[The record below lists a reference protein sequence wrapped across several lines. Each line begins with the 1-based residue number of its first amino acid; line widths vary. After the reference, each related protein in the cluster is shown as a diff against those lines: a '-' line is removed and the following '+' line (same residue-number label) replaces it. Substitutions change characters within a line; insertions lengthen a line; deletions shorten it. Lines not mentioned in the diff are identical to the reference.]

1 MTPFEIEMIVSEKD
15 IDHLNHVNNVVYLQ
29 WVQDIATKHWNQLKE
44 GHVTS
49 NDVWVVIRHELD
61 YSSQA
66 TLNDV
71 IKIKTWIGETTGVK
85 SIRHVAFYKGER
97 LLVKAKTFWCLVD
110 AKTLRP
116 RRITGEILK
125 VLIPYQHKT

>member
-29 WVQDIATKHWNQLKE
+29 RVQDIATKHWNQLKD
-44 GHVTS
+44 GHDTS
-49 NDVWVVIRHELD
+49 NYVWVVIRHELD
-61 YSSQA
+61 YSGQA

-71 IKIKTWIGETTGVK
+71 IKIKTWVGETTGIK

>member
-1 MTPFEIEMIVSEKD
+1 MTPFEIEIIVSEKD

-29 WVQDIATKHWNQLKE
+29 WVQDIATKHWNQLKD
-44 GHVTS
+44 GHDTS
-49 NDVWVVIRHELD
+49 NYVWVVIRHELD
-61 YSSQA
+61 YSGQA

-71 IKIKTWIGETTGVK
+71 IKIKTWVGETTGIK

>member
-1 MTPFEIEMIVSEKD
+1 MNSIILAK
-15 IDHLNHVNNVVYLQ
+15 L
-29 WVQDIATKHWNQLKE
+29 
-44 GHVTS
+44 
-49 NDVWVVIRHELD
+49 
-61 YSSQA
+61 

-71 IKIKTWIGETTGVK
+71 IKIKTWVGETTGIK

-116 RRITGEILK
+116 RRITGEIFKGTNSLS
-125 VLIPYQHKT
+125 T

>member
-1 MTPFEIEMIVSEKD
+1 MYF
-15 IDHLNHVNNVVYLQ
+15 
-29 WVQDIATKHWNQLKE
+29 
-44 GHVTS
+44 
-49 NDVWVVIRHELD
+49 WVVIRHELD
-61 YSSQA
+61 YSGQA

-71 IKIKTWIGETTGVK
+71 IKIKTWVGETTGIK
-85 SIRHVAFYKGER
+85 SIRRVAFYKGEI

>member
-44 GHVTS
+44 GHDTS
-49 NDVWVVIRHELD
+49 NYVWVVIRHELD
-61 YSSQA
+61 YFGQA

-71 IKIKTWIGETTGVK
+71 IKIKTWVGETTGIK

>member
-29 WVQDIATKHWNQLKE
+29 WVQDIATKHWNQLKD
-44 GHVTS
+44 GRDTS
-49 NDVWVVIRHELD
+49 NYVWVVIRHELD
-61 YSSQA
+61 YSGQA

-71 IKIKTWIGETTGVK
+71 IKIKTWVGETTGIK

>member
-44 GHVTS
+44 GHDTS
-49 NDVWVVIRHELD
+49 NYVWVVIRHELD
-61 YSSQA
+61 YSGQA

-71 IKIKTWIGETTGVK
+71 IKIKTWVGETTGIK

>member
-29 WVQDIATKHWNQLKE
+29 WVQDIATKHWNQLKD
-44 GHVTS
+44 GHDTS
-49 NDVWVVIRHELD
+49 NYVWVVIRHELD
-61 YSSQA
+61 YSGQA

-71 IKIKTWIGETTGVK
+71 IKIKTWVGETTGIK

>member
-15 IDHLNHVNNVVYLQ
+15 IDHLNHVNNVVYMQ
-29 WVQDIATKHWNQLKE
+29 WVQDIATKHWNQLKD
-44 GHVTS
+44 GHDTS
-49 NDVWVVIRHELD
+49 NYVWVVIRHELD
-61 YSSQA
+61 YSGQA

-71 IKIKTWIGETTGVK
+71 IKIKTWVGETTGIK

-125 VLIPYQHKT
+125 LLIPYQHKT

>member
-15 IDHLNHVNNVVYLQ
+15 IDHLNHVNNVLYLQ
-29 WVQDIATKHWNQLKE
+29 WVQDIATKHWNQLKD
-44 GHVTS
+44 GHDTS
-49 NDVWVVIRHELD
+49 NYVWVVIRHELD
-61 YSSQA
+61 YSGQA

-71 IKIKTWIGETTGVK
+71 IKIKTWVGETTGIK

>member
-44 GHVTS
+44 GHDTS
-49 NDVWVVIRHELD
+49 NYAWVVIRHELD
-61 YSSQA
+61 YSDQA

-71 IKIKTWIGETTGVK
+71 IKIKTWVGETTGIK

>member
-44 GHVTS
+44 SHDTS

-61 YSSQA
+61 YSGQA

-71 IKIKTWIGETTGVK
+71 IKIKTWVGETTGIK

>member
-44 GHVTS
+44 GHDTS

-61 YSSQA
+61 YSGQA

-71 IKIKTWIGETTGVK
+71 IKIKTWVGETTGIK

-125 VLIPYQHKT
+125 VLIPHQHKT

>member
-29 WVQDIATKHWNQLKE
+29 WVQDFATKHWNQLKE
-44 GHVTS
+44 GHDTS

-61 YSSQA
+61 YSGQA

-71 IKIKTWIGETTGVK
+71 IKIKTWVGETTGIK

>member
-29 WVQDIATKHWNQLKE
+29 WVQDIATKHWNQLKD
-44 GHVTS
+44 GHDTS
-49 NDVWVVIRHELD
+49 NYVWVVIRHELD
-61 YSSQA
+61 YSGQA

-71 IKIKTWIGETTGVK
+71 IKIKTWVGETTGIK

-125 VLIPYQHKT
+125 LLIPYQHKT

>member
-44 GHVTS
+44 GHDTS
-49 NDVWVVIRHELD
+49 NYVWVVIRHELD
-61 YSSQA
+61 YSGKA

-71 IKIKTWIGETTGVK
+71 IKIKTWVGETTGIK

-116 RRITGEILK
+116 RRITGEILR
-125 VLIPYQHKT
+125 Y

>member
-29 WVQDIATKHWNQLKE
+29 WVQDIATKHWNQLKD
-44 GHVTS
+44 GHDTS
-49 NDVWVVIRHELD
+49 NYVWVVIRHELD
-61 YSSQA
+61 YSGQA

-71 IKIKTWIGETTGVK
+71 IKIKTWVGETTGIK

-97 LLVKAKTFWCLVD
+97 LLVEAKTFWCLVD

>member
-29 WVQDIATKHWNQLKE
+29 WVQDIATKHWNQLKD
-44 GHVTS
+44 GHDTS
-49 NDVWVVIRHELD
+49 NYVWVVIRHELD